1 MKRVLIL
8 LFFAVV
14 TMTGCDAPK
23 QPTSETETT
32 ETAEAAAEVNTAQ
45 AKPHSKEEK
54 RKVLEDE
61 LKKVQYILEHD
72 AVDKDGQT
80 VKEGKKVSLLKTDSL
95 LIEYSVKQKETQTEF
110 NALCRRSG
118 KSIDEIEAELVKEK
132 SQWDSQP
139 WFAKLKAARN
149 KDLDLESFITYFTDR
164 KAELEKQIIQLE
176 ERRDHLERLL
186 ASLDVSD
193 DDEDVDAILAAN
205 DIDKQDEW
213 ENLSPDDYKRKL
225 SSAELAVIK
234 DKVHKSLIESVRNN
248 ILKIPGLELT
258 SIEELPALPDLAE
271 IQTPE
276 NKAQSIVLGRMKN
289 DTSKI
294 IEEAKKETSELLK
307 NKQPENACDAWL
319 QIVDKLKKS
328 VDDVSEDFEKGFFDA
343 YLKSLDACRN
353 ETLRIMSNPYMKT
366 LAQCVKDLD
375 NKDPDW
381 ETIVES
387 LEGFYRIKPTLSSA
401 ETETLEVRLDTIR
414 LLLKYLVKQNDTN
427 AQVIQQRLKTI
438 LDEID
443 NAYFKEQTAARRYN
457 QAKELRAKKE
467 YEEALTSI
475 NGALAIYPN
484 NSDYLK
490 EKEAIEFAS
499 SPFSAEGKKAGDRAS
514 KVINGVEIAFRW
526 IPAGTFTMGSP
537 ETEEKRL
544 DDERQ
549 HEVTLT
555 KGFWIMETEVTV
567 GMFKAFV
574 DETGYDSR
582 GDTPHGW
589 TGYSWEQ
596 NVKYSWRN
604 PGFSQTDNHPVTCV
618 SRYDAI
624 AFCKWLGSKLKGA
637 VELPTE
643 AQWEYACRAGSTTA
657 YFWGNAL
664 NGDKANINGDY
675 PYGTT
680 TKGKYM
686 SRTTPARSYAPNA
699 WGLYDMHGNV
709 WEWCLDGSR
718 DYSNMSETDPIGPLN
733 DTLITIRGGCWY
745 YDAGR
750 SRSAERMIEFSKTR
764 NLILGFRCVILI
776 DKLSEA
782 SKAQTE
788 HDNTDS
794 NQLVVQLPEEGASA
808 GERAI
813 ITINN
818 VEYAFRWCPPG
829 TFMMGSPEDEEGRD
843 DNEREHR
850 VTLTKGFWM
859 METEVTVGMFKA
871 FVNDTGYE
879 SKGRR
884 LTFGWTGRSVDLD
897 ERYSWRNPGFTQDD
911 NHPVVCVSW
920 DDAIEFCN
928 WLSEKTDQ
936 TFQLP
941 TEAQWEYAC
950 RAGNTTA
957 YSWGNALNGDKAN
970 CNGYKPC
977 GTTKNGYYKGTTT
990 PVASYQSNSWG
1001 LYDMHG
1007 NVSEWCLDLKANY
1020 PDRHVTD
1027 PLGNSD
1033 NTWRINRGGCWL
1045 NPASLCR
1052 SAERGYDD
1060 QEKRDFTLGFR
1071 CIKCQD

>member
-8 LFFAVV
+8 LFFAAV

-72 AVDKDGQT
+72 AVDKDGLA
-80 VKEGKKVSLLKTDSL
+80 VKEGKKISLLKADSL

-110 NALCRRSG
+110 NSLCRRSG
-118 KSIDEIEAELVKEK
+118 KSVDEIEAELVKDK

-139 WFAKLKAARN
+139 WFAKVKAARN

-164 KAELEKQIIQLE
+164 KAELENQIIQLE

-193 DDEDVDAILAAN
+193 DDDEEVDAILAAN

-328 VDDVSEDFEKGFFDA
+328 VDDVSEDFEKGFFDE
-343 YLKSLDACRN
+343 YLKALDVCRN
-353 ETLRIMSNPYMKT
+353 ETLRIMSNPYTKT

-514 KVINGVEIAFRW
+514 KVINGVEFAFRW

-544 DDERQ
+544 DDEIQ

-675 PYGTT
+675 PCGTT
-680 TKGKYM
+680 TKGKFI

-709 WEWCLDGSR
+709 WEWCADGKK
-718 DYSNMSETDPIGPLN
+718 DYSVKSETDPVGPLN
-733 DTLITIRGGCWY
+733 GSLLVIRGGCWY

-750 SRSAERMIEFSKTR
+750 SRSAERGTEFSDSR
-764 NLILGFRCVILI
+764 DLVLGFRCVLLT
-776 DKLSEA
+776 DERSEE
-782 SKAQTE
+782 SETTTE
-788 HDNTDS
+788 REVS
-794 NQLVVQLPEEGASA
+794 EEPQPLVQQPAKHYSQLPKSGSKA
-808 GERAI
+808 GERAVL
-813 ITINN
+813 TIND
-818 VEYAFRWCPPG
+818 VEFAFRWCPPG
-829 TFMMGSPEDEEGRD
+829 RFKMGSPEGEPGHNDDEIQ
-843 DNEREHR
+843 HQ
-850 VTLTKGFWM
+850 VTLTKGFWI
-859 METEVTVGMFKA
+859 METEVTQKQWNAIMKHKYFRG
-871 FVNDTGYE
+871 GYF
-879 SKGRR
+879 
-884 LTFGWTGRSVDLD
+884 FGDDLPVD
-897 ERYSWRNPGFTQDD
+897 NVT
-911 NHPVVCVSW
+911 W
-920 DDAIEFCN
+920 DSCREFCR
-928 WLSEKTDQ
+928 KTGL
-936 TFQLP
+936 QLP

-950 RAGNTTA
+950 RAGSEGA
-957 YSWGNALNGDKAN
+957 YAGNLDDMAW
-970 CNGYKPC
+970 YKDNHEGKPH
-977 GTTKNGYYKGTTT
+977 
-990 PVASYQSNSWG
+990 PVGMKKPNAWG

-1007 NVSEWCLDLKANY
+1007 NVSEWCADWYVKDY
-1020 PDRHVTD
+1020 PLEDVTD
-1027 PLGNSD
+1027 PQTLSGGFLRVS
-1033 NTWRINRGGCWL
+1033 RGGNWI
-1045 NPASLCR
+1045 SYDEECR
-1052 SAERGYDD
+1052 SANREIESTKSQLDI
-1060 QEKRDFTLGFR
+1060 LGFR

>member
-1 MKRVLIL
+1 MKRILIL
-8 LFFAVV
+8 LFFVAV

-32 ETAEAAAEVNTAQ
+32 EAAEAAAEVNTAQ
-45 AKPHSKEEK
+45 TKPHSKEEK

-80 VKEGKKVSLLKTDSL
+80 VKEGKKISLLKADSL

-110 NALCRRSG
+110 NSLCRRSG
-118 KSIDEIEAELVKEK
+118 KSVDEIEAELVKEK

-139 WFAKLKAARN
+139 WFAKVKAARN

-193 DDEDVDAILAAN
+193 EDDEEVDAILAAN

-213 ENLSPDDYKRKL
+213 DNLSPDDYKRKL

-258 SIEELPALPDLAE
+258 SIEELPALPDLGD

-289 DTSKI
+289 DSSKMI
-294 IEEAKKETSELLK
+294 AEAKKETSEFLK

-319 QIVDKLKKS
+319 QIADKLKKS
-328 VDDVSEDFEKGFFDA
+328 VDDVSEDFEKGFFDE
-343 YLKSLDACRN
+343 YLKALDVCRN
-353 ETLRIMSNPYMKT
+353 ETLRIMSNPYTKT

-387 LEGFYRIKPTLSSA
+387 LEGFYRIRPTLSPA

-438 LDEID
+438 LDAID
-443 NAYFKEQTAARRYN
+443 NAYFKEQAAARRYK
-457 QAKELRAKKE
+457 QAMELRAKKE
-467 YEEALTSI
+467 YEEALSKI
-475 NGALAIYPN
+475 NGALAIYPD

-490 EKEAIEFAS
+490 EKEAIELAS
-499 SPFSAEGKKAGDRAS
+499 SPFSAEGKKAGDRAT
-514 KVINGVEIAFRW
+514 KVINGVEFAFRW
-526 IPAGTFTMGSP
+526 IPAGTFMMGSP

-544 DDERQ
+544 DTEIL

-567 GMFKAFV
+567 AMFKAFV

-582 GDTPHGW
+582 GTTPMGW
-589 TGYSWEQ
+589 TGDIMKKDA
-596 NVKYSWRN
+596 KYSWRD
-604 PGFSQTDNHPVTCV
+604 PGLSQHKNHPVTCV
-618 SRYDAI
+618 SWYDAVE
-624 AFCKWLGSKLKGA
+624 FCQWLGSKLKGS
-637 VELPTE
+637 VQLPTE
-643 AQWEYACRAGSTTA
+643 AQWEYACRAGSSTA

-664 NGDKANINGDY
+664 NGDKANINGFY
-675 PYGTT
+675 PYGTAIE
-680 TKGKYM
+680 GKYVGK
-686 SRTTPARSYAPNA
+686 TTPAGSYKPNA
-699 WGLYDMHGNV
+699 WGLFDMHGNV
-709 WEWCLDGSR
+709 WEWCQDGSR
-718 DYSNMSETDPIGPLN
+718 DYSDKSETDPIGPLN

-750 SRSAERMIEFSKTR
+750 SRSAERYSEFSNERTV
-764 NLILGFRCVILI
+764 IVGFRCVLLV
-776 DKLSEA
+776 DDQSE
-782 SKAQTE
+782 AQTE
-788 HDNTDS
+788 HDVPDAVKDS
-794 NQLVVQLPEEGASA
+794 VQLPETGSKA
-808 GERAI
+808 GERVS

-818 VEYAFRWCPPG
+818 VKFVFRWCPPG
-829 TFMMGSPEDEEGRD
+829 TFMMGSPEDEKERD
-843 DNEREHR
+843 DDERQHQ

-859 METEVTVGMFKA
+859 LETEVTVGMFKA
-871 FVNDTGYE
+871 FVNDTGYK
-879 SKGRR
+879 SKGR
-884 LTFGWTGRSVDLD
+884 TPFGWVCGKTDIN
-897 ERYSWRNPGFTQDD
+897 ERYSWLNPGFVQDD

-920 DDAIEFCN
+920 DDSIAFCE
-928 WLSEKTDQ
+928 WLSEKTGQ

-950 RAGNTTA
+950 RAGSTTA
-957 YSWGNALNGDKAN
+957 FSWGNALNGDRAN
-970 CNGYKPC
+970 CNGFRAY
-977 GTTKNGYYKGTTT
+977 GTTKYGFYKEKTT
-990 PVASYQSNSWG
+990 PVASYQSNTWG

-1007 NVSEWCLDLKANY
+1007 NVHEWCQDLKADY

-1033 NTWRINRGGCWL
+1033 DTWRINRGGCWV
-1045 NPASLCR
+1045 NPASHCR
-1052 SAERGYDD
+1052 SAKRSYDNP
-1060 QEKRDFTLGFR
+1060 EKRDFAIGFR